1 MEVRSDLEST
11 PKNKNSRISR
21 NSYFKQSKKNLS
33 SRTRDYEGGYKQ
45 SEFGLPDINYGMEG
59 RSNHFVN
66 RKYTDPSGDNPYLTM
81 NSKVLTK

>member
-33 SRTRDYEGGYKQ
+33 SRTRDYEGGYK
-45 SEFGLPDINYGMEG
+45 
-59 RSNHFVN
+59 
-66 RKYTDPSGDNPYLTM
+66 
-81 NSKVLTK
+81 